1 MKTDLLYNMET
12 TILTRRSY
20 THRTNVD
27 WYDERSGQPPKHNQK
42 HRISRKYWNALRGE
56 WCSKKSRKTPG
67 AGNPVSMI
75 DFASV
80 SQTRILERFGVIN
93 GLKVSIFLTVLMRT
107 HLGRDGVGDWKFHYM
122 ENRMLKTY
130 LGYRW
135 ETIVKMLVKMRIVKV
150 RSAASKYNAEKT
162 CLYFR
167 LSRDFMWTRNEWPAE
182 TSIPDPKY
190 ARSILHHY
198 TRSVVERDNIL
209 KHVEHTLDRTM
220 VEIPDPDSRFAEWW
234 EKHLEKIRDR
244 AYGSD
249 ITDRERKRI
258 ERVLRHPDA
267 FRTVHHRIFNAYVAH
282 LNPLDVK
289 TSETERRF
297 QYDLRRNNFTQGISH
312 FLSGLPSDM
321 RRYIKIDGEDTAEL
335 RIRSS
340 LPSFLY
346 VLLHKWRHE
355 ASPFGMA
362 KQIPNGYLT
371 RFEQA
376 RAEGLDMYAYMAEQ
390 MMGKESIND
399 QETRK
404 EMHRLFSNIVFGR
417 INTGSEGPAMTALVS
432 SLFGREFI
440 VFLKQ
445 FKKLSTGLPMN
456 FYHKNFYTLL
466 HREVS
471 DYMNLVM
478 EKAAIAGI
486 PFIPLFD
493 TVIVKTSQIRQM
505 QEIFQSAM
513 VSKKLERVLIVR

>member
-1 MKTDLLYNMET
+1 MET
-12 TILTRRSY
+12 AILTRRNYS
-20 THRTNVD
+20 HRTNVD
-27 WYDERSGQPPKHNQK
+27 WYDEKSGLPPRHNQK
-42 HRISRKYWNALRGE
+42 HLISRKYWNALRGE

-67 AGNPVSMI
+67 TGRPVSMI
-75 DFASV
+75 DFSAV
-80 SQTRILERFGVIN
+80 SQTRILERFGTIN
-93 GLKVSIFLTVLMRT
+93 GRKVSLFLTVLMRT
-107 HLGRDGVGDWKFHYM
+107 HLGRDGVSEWKFHYM

-150 RSAASKYNAEKT
+150 RSAASKYNAEKS

-167 LSRDFMWTRNEWPAE
+167 LSRDFMWTRHEWPSE

-198 TRSVVERDNIL
+198 TRTVVERDTVL
-209 KHVEHTLDRTM
+209 KHVEHTLDRCKVDIM
-220 VEIPDPDSRFAEWW
+220 EPNRRFTEWW
-234 EKHLEKIRDR
+234 KKHLEKIRDR
-244 AYGSD
+244 SSCSD
-249 ITDRERKRI
+249 ITERERNRI
-258 ERVLRHPDA
+258 ERVLRQPDA
-267 FRTVHHRIFNAYVAH
+267 FKTIHQRIFNAYLSH
-282 LNPLDVK
+282 LDPVNAQAG
-289 TSETERRF
+289 ETERRF

-321 RRYIKIDGEDTAEL
+321 RKYIKIDGEETAEL

-346 VLLHKWRHE
+346 VLLHKWIQE
-355 ASPFGMA
+355 ASPFGIS
-362 KQIPNGYLT
+362 KQIPKGYLT

-376 RAEGLDMYAYMAEQ
+376 RAGGLDMYAYMAEQ

-399 QETRK
+399 HEVRK

-440 VFLKQ
+440 VFLNQ

-471 DYMNLVM
+471 DFMNLVM
-478 EKAAIAGI
+478 ERAATAGI

-493 TVIVKTSQIRQM
+493 TVIVKTSQVRQM

-513 VSKKLERVLIVR
+513 VAKRLERVLMVR

>member
-1 MKTDLLYNMET
+1 MET
-12 TILTRRSY
+12 TILTRRNY

-27 WYDERSGQPPKHNQK
+27 WYDESSGLPPMHNQK

-67 AGNPVSMI
+67 TGRPVTMI
-75 DFASV
+75 DFSAV
-80 SQTRILERFGVIN
+80 SHTRILERFGVIN
-93 GLKVSIFLTVLMRT
+93 GRKVSLFLTVLMRT

-122 ENRMLKTY
+122 ENRVLKTY

-135 ETIVKMLVKMRIVKV
+135 ETIVKMLVKMKIVKV

-167 LSRDFMWTRNEWPAE
+167 LSRDFMWTRNEWPSE

-198 TRSVVERDNIL
+198 TRSVVERDNVL
-209 KHVEHTLDRTM
+209 KQVENTLDRAK
-220 VEIPDPDSRFAEWW
+220 VAIPDADRRFNEWW
-234 EKHLEKIRDR
+234 KKQLEKIRDR
-244 AYGSD
+244 VYGSD
-249 ITDRERKRI
+249 ITERERKRI
-258 ERVLRHPDA
+258 ERILRQPEA
-267 FRTVHHRIFNAYVAH
+267 FKNIHQRIFNAYLLH
-282 LNPLDVK
+282 LNPVAANA
-289 TSETERRF
+289 SETERRF

-312 FLSGLPSDM
+312 YLSGLPSDM
-321 RRYIKIDGEDTAEL
+321 RRYVRIDGEETAEL

-340 LPSFLY
+340 LPSFLF
-346 VLLHKWRHE
+346 VLLHKWRHQS
-355 ASPFGMA
+355 SPFGMA

-390 MMGKESIND
+390 MMGRESIHD
-399 QETRK
+399 HDTRK

-471 DYMNLVM
+471 DFMNLVM
-478 EKAAIAGI
+478 ERATKAGI
-486 PFIPLFD
+486 PFIPMFD
-493 TVIVKTSQIRQM
+493 TMIVKTSHVRQM
-505 QEIFQSAM
+505 QDIFQSAM
-513 VSKKLERVLIVR
+513 ISKGLEKVLIVR